1 MKILVG
7 LSGGV
12 DSAAAVLLLQRAGHE
27 VAAATLIMH
36 DGMDLS
42 PAREAAAAL
51 GVALYEID
59 CREEFKNTVV
69 ENFANEYVNAR
80 TPNPCIICNSSIK
93 FKSLYDKAVS
103 LGFEKIATGHYAKVV
118 KTEHGGYAIA
128 CGADQRKDQTY
139 MLYRL
144 PQHVLEKLLFPL
156 ADMTKDEVRALMAD
170 AGMEVASRK
179 DSQEICFV
187 PDGDYASFV
196 EGMRG
201 KSPEGDF
208 VDAEGRVLG
217 KHRGII
223 RYTVGQRKGLGVAA
237 GARIFVTEIDPI
249 TNTVKLSYEDKLT
262 YELTVSDIVYSGML
276 SGCEGEKS
284 LLVKLRY
291 AARPV
296 PCKVVFTGNSAHVW
310 LSEGVRAVTPGQSA
324 VFYECG
330 AVMAGGFI
338 DKPL

>member
-12 DSAAAVLLLQRAGHE
+12 DSAAAVLLLQKAGHE
-27 VAAATLIMH
+27 VAAATLVMH
-36 DGMDLS
+36 EGTDLA
-42 PAREAAAAL
+42 PAREVAEAL
-51 GVALYEID
+51 GVPLYEID

-80 TPNPCIICNSSIK
+80 TPNPCIICNSNIK
-93 FKSLYDKAVS
+93 FKRLYDKAIS
-103 LGFEKIATGHYAKVV
+103 LGFDKIATGHYARVV
-118 KTEHGGYAIA
+118 KADLGGYAIA
-128 CGADQRKDQTY
+128 CGKDLRKDQTY

-144 PQHVLEKLLFPL
+144 PQHILEALVFPL
-156 ADMTKDEVRALMAD
+156 SDMTKDEVRALMRE

-208 VDAEGRVLG
+208 LDAEGKVIGR
-217 KHRGII
+217 HRGII
-223 RYTVGQRKGLGVAA
+223 RYTIGQRKGLGVAA
-237 GARIFVTEIDPI
+237 GARIFVTEIDPVA
-249 TNTVKLSYEDKLT
+249 NTVRLSYEDKLT
-262 YELTVSDIVYSGML
+262 YELTVSDIVYSGMAE
-276 SGCEGEKS
+276 GAHGEKNF
-284 LLVKLRY
+284 LVKLRY
-291 AARPV
+291 AAKPV
-296 PCKVVFTGNSAHVW
+296 PCRVTFEDSSAHVW

-324 VFYECG
+324 VFYENG